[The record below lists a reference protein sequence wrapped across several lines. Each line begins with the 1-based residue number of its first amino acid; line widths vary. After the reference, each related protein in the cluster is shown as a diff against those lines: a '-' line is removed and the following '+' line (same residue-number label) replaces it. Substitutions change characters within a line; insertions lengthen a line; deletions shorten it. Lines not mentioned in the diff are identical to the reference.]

1 MHAINLAV
9 MSVDDL
15 LELRDRIGETLSNR
29 VETERRNLEARL
41 ARLQHV
47 DLRSSPRLARG
58 GRIVGRRAVV
68 APKYRNPENASET
81 WAGRGRQPR
90 WLTVAIKAGKKLRD
104 LAIVDGEAKKRVG
117 RNRRRPRTK

>member
-1 MHAINLAV
+1 MRAVNLAV

-15 LELRDRIGETLSNR
+15 LELRDRISETLSSR

-41 ARLQHV
+41 ARLQRV
-47 DLRSSPRLARG
+47 DLRGPPRLARG
-58 GRIVGRRAVV
+58 GRIVGGRAFV
-68 APKYRNPENASET
+68 APKYRNPENPSET